1 MNEIL
6 MMLVEIIIV
15 CLIIGFFL
23 NWKLKERDDSAQALK
38 AEDEQKKKDDQE
50 NMINALSK
58 TFGEIARKSQEDI
71 RKTSDDQRKIDQEG
85 KTALNELVFEL
96 NKNVNEAAKKW
107 DTDTKAITADL
118 RNLATSHTQWAEALT
133 NPGNQGGMAEESLQ
147 MLLEAAGF
155 DDGTHFK
162 MQPREVN
169 EDGNTLIPDCYIFL
183 PDDGVIVIDS
193 KAPMTH
199 YKRAFEASDSD
210 EKAKHLKEHAK
221 SYITYAKNLKDKDYT
236 SAVNRRT
243 PDHIFM
249 FVPNAAVYLA
259 AVDSIPDL
267 DQRVRHYGVSI
278 VPPQMLYAAL
288 KTVWLTWKEKQVNE
302 NMEEVQKL
310 VYEFQERANKFYGGS
325 FADIGKSIESL
336 NKIWNKS
343 LRSYK
348 RRLGPTLNKVEKK
361 IGIEEKEKTKS
372 PQLIDEV
379 IESPDD

>member
-6 MMLVEIIIV
+6 SMLIEIIIV

-23 NWKLKERDDSAQALK
+23 NWKLKERENIEQKQKEKDT
-38 AEDEQKKKDDQE
+38 EQKKEDQE
-50 NMINALSK
+50 KLINALSVK
-58 TFGEIARKSQEDI
+58 FADVAREKQEDI
-71 RKTSDDQRKIDQEG
+71 TKAAETQRKIEEEG
-85 KTALNELVFEL
+85 KKEL
-96 NKNVNEAAKKW
+96 NRLVSDLNKTITEASAKW
-107 DTDTKAITADL
+107 DTETKAITADL
-118 RNLATSHTQWAEALT
+118 RSLTTAHTQWAEALT

-155 DDGTHFK
+155 DEGTHFK

-169 EDGNTLIPDCYIFL
+169 EDGETLIPDCYIFL

-199 YKRAFEASDSD
+199 YKRAFEAED
-210 EKAKHLKEHAK
+210 EDKVEHLELHAR
-221 SYITYAKNLKDKDYT
+221 SYITYARSLRDHDYT
-236 SAVNRRT
+236 TAVDRRT

-267 DQRVRHYGVSI
+267 DQRVRAMGVSI

-302 NMEEVQKL
+302 NMQEVQTL
-310 VYEFQERANKFYGGS
+310 VYEFQERAKKFYGGS
-325 FADIGKSIESL
+325 FEKIGEKILNLNRAWNESVRSYRRRLGVTL
-336 NKIWNKS
+336 NKIEN
-343 LRSYK
+343 
-348 RRLGPTLNKVEKK
+348 K
-361 IGIEEKEKTKS
+361 IGIEERAKTKS
-372 PQLIDEV
+372 PELIDEV
-379 IESPDD
+379 IETPDD